1 MSLHYRHG
9 GKVIKTYIEG
19 FDDALGGGVPAGHTV
34 LISGT
39 PGTMK
44 SSVCLNLLYKNHKND
59 AKRSLYISLEETKDS
74 LLTGM
79 NRLKIDDFDGREL
92 FIVDLGKLRMEYD
105 EVDQMQDWM
114 RFVTEYLTR
123 RVKEDNVD
131 IVIIDSLTAL
141 YSLIELDKPRQQLF
155 HFFGFLKRLGVTAF
169 LISEMYPGSEA
180 FGPYREDFLADGNIM
195 LKLHDVGE
203 TDIQLRIRCVK
214 MRHVNHDRGY
224 FVLIHRGNR
233 FMVTPVI
240 SD

>member
-1 MSLHYRHG
+1 M
-9 GKVIKTYIEG
+9 IKTYIEG
-19 FDDALGGGVPAGHTV
+19 FDNALGGGVPSGHTV

-44 SSVCLNLLYKNHKND
+44 SSVCLNLLYKNHKNEG
-59 AKRSLYISLEETKDS
+59 KKSLFISLEETKDS

-79 NRLKIDDFDGREL
+79 NRLKIDDFDEKDL
-92 FIVDLGKLRMEYD
+92 FIVDLAKLRMEYD
-105 EVDQMQDWM
+105 EVDQMQDWI
-114 RFVTEYLTR
+114 RFITEYLSR

-131 IVIIDSLTAL
+131 IVVLDSLTAL

-155 HFFGFLKRLGVTAF
+155 QFFGFLKRLGVTSF
-169 LISEMYPGSEA
+169 LISEMNPGSEA

-195 LKLHDVGE
+195 LKLHDVGD

-214 MRHVNHDRGY
+214 MRHVDHERAY
-224 FVLIHRGNR
+224 FVLIHRGGR

>member
-1 MSLHYRHG
+1 M
-9 GKVIKTYIEG
+9 IKTYIEG
-19 FDDALGGGVPAGHTV
+19 FDNALGGGVPVGHTV
-34 LISGT
+34 LVSGT

-44 SSVCLNLLYKNHKND
+44 SSVCLNLLYNNHKSGGR
-59 AKRSLYISLEETKDS
+59 KSLYISLEETKDS
-74 LLTGM
+74 LLTAM
-79 NRLKIDDFDGREL
+79 NRLKIDDFDEKDL
-92 FIVDLGKLRMEYD
+92 FIVDLAKLRMEYD

-131 IVIIDSLTAL
+131 IVVLDSLTAL
-141 YSLIELDKPRQQLF
+141 YSLIDLDKPRQQLF
-155 HFFGFLKRLGVTAF
+155 QFFGFLKRLGVTSF

-195 LKLHDVGE
+195 LKLHDVGD

-214 MRHVNHDRGY
+214 MRHVNHERAY
-224 FVLIHRGNR
+224 FVLIHRNDK

>member
-1 MSLHYRHG
+1 MM
-9 GKVIKTYIEG
+9 IKTYIEG
-19 FDDALGGGVPAGHTV
+19 FDDALGGGVPEGHTV

-44 SSVCLNLLYKNHKND
+44 SSVCLNLLYKNHKID
-59 AKRSLYISLEETKDS
+59 GKRSLYISLEEIKDS

-79 NRLKIDDFDGREL
+79 NRLKIDDFDEKDL
-92 FIVDLGKLRMEYD
+92 FIVDLAKLRMEYD

-123 RVKEDNVD
+123 RVKEDNVE
-131 IVIIDSLTAL
+131 IVIVDSLTAL
-141 YSLIELDKPRQQLF
+141 YSLIEMEKPRQQLF
-155 HFFGFLKRLGVTAF
+155 HFFGFLKRLGVTSF

-195 LKLHDVGE
+195 LKLHDVGD

-214 MRHVNHDRGY
+214 MRHVNHERGY
-224 FVLIHRGNR
+224 FALIHRGDR
-233 FMVTPVI
+233 FMVSPVI

>member
-1 MSLHYRHG
+1 M
-9 GKVIKTYIEG
+9 IKTYIEG

>member
-1 MSLHYRHG
+1 MRDG
-9 GKVIKTYIEG
+9 GKLIKTYIEG
-19 FDDALGGGVPAGHTV
+19 FDDALAGGVPEGHAV

-44 SSVCLNLLYKNHKND
+44 SSVCLNLLYKNHKEEG
-59 AKRSLYISLEETKDS
+59 KKSLYISLEETKDS
-74 LLTGM
+74 LLTAM
-79 NRLKIDDFDGREL
+79 ERLKMTDFDERDL
-92 FIVDLGKLRMEYD
+92 FIVDLAKLRMEYD

-114 RFVTEYLTR
+114 RFVTEYLSR

-131 IVIIDSLTAL
+131 IVVLDLLTAL
-141 YSLIELDKPRQQLF
+141 YSLIELENPRQQLF
-155 HFFGFLKRLGVTAF
+155 QFFGFLKRLGVTSF

-180 FGPYREDFLADGNIM
+180 FGPYREDFLADGNVM

-214 MRHVNHDRGY
+214 MRHVNHERTY
-224 FVLIHRGNR
+224 FMLIHRGGR

>member
-1 MSLHYRHG
+1 M
-9 GKVIKTYIEG
+9 IKTYIEG
-19 FDDALGGGVPAGHTV
+19 FDDALGGGIPEGHTV
-34 LISGT
+34 LVSGM

-44 SSVCLNLLYKNHKND
+44 SSVALNLLYNNHKKD
-59 AKRSLYISLEETKDS
+59 GKRSLYVSLEETKDS

-79 NRLKIDDFDGREL
+79 DRLNISDFDEKAL
-92 FIVDLGKLRMEYD
+92 FIVDLAKLRMEYD

-114 RFVTEYLTR
+114 RFITEYLTR

-131 IVIIDSLTAL
+131 IVAIDSLTAL

-155 HFFGFLKRLGVTAF
+155 HFFGFLKRLGVTSF

-180 FGPYREDFLADGNIM
+180 FGPYREDFLSDGNIM
-195 LKLHDVGE
+195 MKLHEVGE

-214 MRHVNHDRGY
+214 MRHVDHERSY
-224 FVLIHRGNR
+224 FVLLHRGDR

>member
-1 MSLHYRHG
+1 
-9 GKVIKTYIEG
+9 
-19 FDDALGGGVPAGHTV
+19 
-34 LISGT
+34 
-39 PGTMK
+39 MK

>member
-1 MSLHYRHG
+1 M
-9 GKVIKTYIEG
+9 IKTYIEG

-44 SSVCLNLLYKNHKND
+44 SSVSLNMLYKNHKND
-59 AKRSLYISLEETKDS
+59 GKKSLYISLEESKNS

-79 NRLKIDDFDGREL
+79 NRLKIDDFDGRDL
-92 FIVDLGKLRMEYD
+92 FIVDLAKLRIEYD

-131 IVIIDSLTAL
+131 IVVIDSLTAL
-141 YSLIELDKPRQQLF
+141 YSLIELENPRRELF
-155 HFFGFLKRLGVTAF
+155 HFFGFLKKLGVTSF

-195 LKLHDVGE
+195 LKLHEIGDTGV
-203 TDIQLRIRCVK
+203 QLRIRCVK
-214 MRHVNHDRGY
+214 MRHVNHDRTY

>member
-1 MSLHYRHG
+1 MQPG
-9 GKVIKTYIEG
+9 GKLIKTYIEG
-19 FDDALGGGVPAGHTV
+19 FDEALGGGIPERHTV

-59 AKRSLYISLEETKDS
+59 GKKSLYISLEETKDS

-79 NRLKIDDFDGREL
+79 NRLKIDDFDAKDL
-92 FIVDLGKLRMEYD
+92 FIVDLAKLRMEYD

-114 RFVTEYLTR
+114 RFITEYLTR

-131 IVIIDSLTAL
+131 IVVIDSLTAM

-155 HFFGFLKRLGVTAF
+155 HFFGFLKRLGVTSF
-169 LISEMYPGSEA
+169 LISEMYQGSEA

-214 MRHVNHDRGY
+214 MRHVNHDRAY
-224 FVLIHRGNR
+224 FVLLHRSDR

-240 SD
+240 SE

>member
-1 MSLHYRHG
+1 M
-9 GKVIKTYIEG
+9 IKTYIEG
-19 FDDALGGGVPAGHTV
+19 FDDALGGGVPAGHSV

-44 SSVCLNLLYKNHKND
+44 SSVCLNILYKNQKID
-59 AKRSLYISLEETKDS
+59 GKKSLYISLEEVKES
-74 LLTGM
+74 LLTAM
-79 NRLKIDDFDGREL
+79 ERLRMLDFDEKDL
-92 FIVDLGKLRMEYD
+92 FIVDLAKLRMEYD

-114 RFVTEYLTR
+114 RFITEYLTR
-123 RVKEDNVD
+123 RIKEDNVE
-131 IVIIDSLTAL
+131 IVVIDSLTAL

-155 HFFGFLKRLGVTAF
+155 QFFGFLKRLGVTSF

-195 LKLHDVGE
+195 LKLHDVGDS
-203 TDIQLRIRCVK
+203 DIQLRIRAVK
-214 MRHVNHDRGY
+214 MRHVNHERAY
-224 FVLIHRGNR
+224 YALIHRGDR

>member
-1 MSLHYRHG
+1 M
-9 GKVIKTYIEG
+9 IKTYIEG
-19 FDDALGGGVPAGHTV
+19 FDDALGGGIPKGHTV

>member
-1 MSLHYRHG
+1 M
-9 GKVIKTYIEG
+9 IKTYIEG

-44 SSVCLNLLYKNHKND
+44 SSMCLNLLYKNHKND
-59 AKRSLYISLEETKDS
+59 GKRSLYISLEETKDS

-123 RVKEDNVD
+123 RIKEDNVD
-131 IVIIDSLTAL
+131 IVVIDSLTAL
-141 YSLIELDKPRQQLF
+141 YSLIDLEKPRQQLF
-155 HFFGFLKRLGVTAF
+155 HFFGFLKRLGVTSF

-195 LKLHDVGE
+195 LKLHDVGD

-214 MRHVNHDRGY
+214 MRHVNHERAY
-224 FVLIHRGNR
+224 FVLIHRGGR

>member
-1 MSLHYRHG
+1 M
-9 GKVIKTYIEG
+9 IKTYIEG
-19 FDDALGGGVPAGHTV
+19 FDNALGGGVPMGHTV

-44 SSVCLNLLYKNHKND
+44 SSVALNLLYKNHKID
-59 AKRSLYISLEETKDS
+59 GKRSLYISLEETKDS

-79 NRLKIDDFDGREL
+79 NRLKIDDFDEKDL
-92 FIVDLGKLRMEYD
+92 FIVDLAKLRMEYD

-114 RFVTEYLTR
+114 RFITEYLTR

-131 IVIIDSLTAL
+131 IVALDSLTAL
-141 YSLIELDKPRQQLF
+141 YSLIELDRPRQQLF
-155 HFFGFLKRLGVTAF
+155 HFFGFLKKLNVNSF
-169 LISEMYPGSEA
+169 LISEMHPGSEE

-195 LKLHDVGE
+195 LKLHEVGE

-214 MRHVNHDRGY
+214 MRHVKHERSY
-224 FVLIHRGNR
+224 FVLIHRNDR